1 MAKEKKKI
9 VSYTVALIP
18 EDGTESRAF
27 GGITRSKITLIA
39 IGLLVLGSILASL
52 LIVFTPLRLLIPGYA
67 QPEYWRQLE
76 QNQRQLD
83 SLSVRVLQLDYY
95 NHKLKLLLGALPE
108 SSAVQ
113 SVGQAKLSQKAP
125 LTPQEVGKTVKG
137 YVMKQTPAIQA
148 TLLAEPDV
156 MLFAGSL
163 VQGRLSQGFTPERSH
178 YGIDIATALNEPIG
192 AFADGTT
199 IFADWTNDYG
209 WSVILQHGGY
219 TTFYKHCSKILVRE
233 GEPIRR
239 GQTIALTGN
248 TGLESSGAH
257 LHFELWKNGIPLNPL
272 DYIILN

>member
-1 MAKEKKKI
+1 MKKEKKKV
-9 VSYTVALIP
+9 VSYTIALIP

-27 GGITRSKITLIA
+27 SGITRSKVVLIA
-39 IGLLVLGSILASL
+39 VGLLILGSLLASL
-52 LIVFTPLRLLIPGYA
+52 LIAFTPLRLLIPGYA

-76 QNQRQLD
+76 LNQRQLD

-113 SVGQAKLSQKAP
+113 SVPSQKAQ

-156 MLFAGSL
+156 MLFAGSI
-163 VQGRLSQGFTPERSH
+163 VQGRLSQAFAPERSH

-192 AFADGTT
+192 AFADGTVV
-199 IFADWTNDYG
+199 FADWTNDYG

-248 TGLESSGAH
+248 TGLESLGVH
-257 LHFELWKNGIPLNPL
+257 LHFELWKNGVPVNPL

>member
-9 VSYTVALIP
+9 VSYTIALIP

-27 GGITRSKITLIA
+27 SGITRGKIMLIA
-39 IGLLVLGSILASL
+39 VSLLILGSIATSL
-52 LIVFTPLRLLIPGYA
+52 LIVFTPLRQLIPGYA

-83 SLSVRVLQLDYY
+83 SLSARVLQLDYY
-95 NHKLKLLLGALPE
+95 NHKLKLLLGALPD
-108 SSAVQ
+108 SAATQ
-113 SVGQAKLSQKAP
+113 PKTAQKTQ

-148 TLLAEPDV
+148 TLLAEPDA
-156 MLFAGSL
+156 MIFAGSI
-163 VQGRLSQGFTPERSH
+163 VQGRLSQGFAPERSH

-192 AFADGTT
+192 AFADGVAV
-199 IFADWTNDYG
+199 FADWTNDYG
-209 WSVILQHGGY
+209 WSIILQHGGY

>member
-9 VSYTVALIP
+9 VSYTIALIP

-27 GGITRSKITLIA
+27 SGITRSKIILIA
-39 IGLLVLGSILASL
+39 ISLLVLGSLFASL
-52 LIVFTPLRLLIPGYA
+52 LIVFTPLRLFIPGYA
-67 QPEYWRQLE
+67 RPEYWQQLE
-76 QNQRQLD
+76 HSQRQLD
-83 SLSVRVLQLDYY
+83 SLSIRVLQLDYY
-95 NHKLKLLLGALPE
+95 NHKLKLLLGVLPE

-113 SVGQAKLSQKAP
+113 SKTSQKAP
-125 LTPQEVGKTVKG
+125 LTPQEVGRNVKG

-148 TLLAEPDV
+148 ILLAEPDM
-156 MLFAGSL
+156 MLFAGSI
-163 VQGRLSQGFTPERSH
+163 VQGRLSQGFAPERSH

-192 AFADGTT
+192 AFADGTVV
-199 IFADWTNDYG
+199 FADWTNDYG
-209 WSVILQHGGY
+209 WSVISQHGGY

-233 GEPIRR
+233 GEPVRR

>member
-9 VSYTVALIP
+9 VSYTIALIP

-27 GGITRSKITLIA
+27 SGITRRKIIFIA
-39 IGLLVLGSILASL
+39 VSLLVLGSLLASL

-113 SVGQAKLSQKAP
+113 SKSSQKTS
-125 LTPQEVGKTVKG
+125 LTPQEVGRAVKG
-137 YVMKQTPAIQA
+137 YVMKQTPTIQA
-148 TLLAEPDV
+148 TLLAEPDA

-163 VQGRLSQGFTPERSH
+163 VQGRLSQGFAPERSH

-192 AFADGTT
+192 AFADGTAL
-199 IFADWTNDYG
+199 FADWTDDYG
-209 WSVILQHGGY
+209 WSIILQHGGY

-233 GEPIRR
+233 GESVRR
-239 GQTIALTGN
+239 GQTIGLTGN
-248 TGLESSGAH
+248 TGLESSGPH
-257 LHFELWKNGIPLNPL
+257 LHFELWKNGIPVNPL

>member
-1 MAKEKKKI
+1 MAKEKEKI
-9 VSYTVALIP
+9 VSYTIALIP

-27 GGITRSKITLIA
+27 SGITRSKIVLIA
-39 IGLLVLGSILASL
+39 VCLLVLGSIVASL

-95 NHKLKLLLGALPE
+95 NQKLKLLLGALPE
-108 SSAVQ
+108 SSATQ
-113 SVGQAKLSQKAP
+113 PKTS
-125 LTPQEVGKTVKG
+125 LTPQEVGRTVKG
-137 YVMKQTPAIQA
+137 YTMKQTPSIQA

-156 MLFAGSL
+156 MLFAGSI
-163 VQGRLSQGFTPERSH
+163 VQGRLSQGFAPERSH

-199 IFADWTNDYG
+199 VFADWTNDYG
-209 WSVILQHGGY
+209 WSIILQHGGY

>member
-27 GGITRSKITLIA
+27 SGITRSKIVLTA
-39 IGLLVLGSILASL
+39 FALLVLGSLFASVV
-52 LIVFTPLRLLIPGYA
+52 IVFTPLRLLIPGYA
-67 QPEYWRQLE
+67 QPEYWQQLE

-83 SLSVRVLQLDYY
+83 SLSIRVLQLDYY
-95 NHKLKLLLGALPE
+95 NHKLKFLLGALPE
-108 SSAVQ
+108 SSTVQ
-113 SVGQAKLSQKAP
+113 SKPSQKAS
-125 LTPQEVGKTVKG
+125 LTPQEVGRNVKG
-137 YVMKQTPAIQA
+137 YVMKQTPSVQA
-148 TLLAEPDV
+148 TLLAEPDAV
-156 MLFAGSL
+156 LFVGSL
-163 VQGRLSQGFTPERSH
+163 VQGRLSQEFAPERSH

-192 AFADGTT
+192 AFADGTA

-209 WSVILQHGGY
+209 WSVILQHGSY

-233 GEPIRR
+233 GESVQR

-248 TGLESSGAH
+248 TGLESSGTH